1 MSAGEIQLDMQ
12 LRAMKLH
19 GWEREFRF
27 HPGRRWRFDFAH
39 PESKIAVEVE
49 GGAWTKG
56 RHNRPAGFIAD
67 MEKYN
72 QAALMGWIVLRYT
85 PQQVSSGEAVNQIEG
100 ALLAFYRG
108 K

>member
-12 LRAMKLH
+12 LRALKLH

-27 HPGRRWRFDFAH
+27 HQARRWRFDFAH

-49 GGAWTKG
+49 GGAWGNG

-72 QAALMGWIVLRYT
+72 QAALMGWVVLRYT
-85 PQQVSSGEAVNQIEG
+85 PQQVASGEAVNQIEG